1 MYVYTHTHLHHGECN
16 GGSMV
21 GSGGRCVL
29 GPQYTFV
36 YRQRPVQVPAC
47 RQKMSKHTYACRKRP
62 ATETFTEIKRSSM
75 SFMDCQ
81 CPVRIPEVHSA

>member
-1 MYVYTHTHLHHGECN
+1 MYTHKHLHHGECN

-21 GSGGRCVL
+21 GSGGGCVL

-47 RQKMSKHTYACRKRP
+47 RQKCQNTPVHIERDLQQRP
-62 ATETFTEIKRSSM
+62 TLK
-75 SFMDCQ
+75 
-81 CPVRIPEVHSA
+81 